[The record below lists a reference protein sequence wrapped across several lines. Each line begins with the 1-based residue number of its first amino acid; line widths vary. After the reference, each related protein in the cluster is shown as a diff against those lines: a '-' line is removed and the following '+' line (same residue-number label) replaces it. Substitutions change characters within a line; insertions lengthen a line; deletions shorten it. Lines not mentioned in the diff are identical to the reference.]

1 MREQE
6 ARGGPP
12 VPATLALVVHLAHA
26 QVDVARRT
34 VRGNGV
40 GADEAGREQLGQP
53 GQRHALGTAEVLKD
67 VQDVGAPQ
75 ILFQGLAVL
84 ELQQVL
90 QFLAAGELAQIA
102 QHALADLPQLLVAK
116 QRSGIE

>member
-12 VPATLALVVHLAHA
+12 VPAALALVVHFAHA

-40 GADEAGREQLGQP
+40 GADEAGREQLGQL
-53 GQRHALGTAEVLKD
+53 GQRHALGTAEILKD
-67 VQDVGAPQ
+67 VEDVGAPQ
-75 ILFQGLAVL
+75 VLFQGLAVL